1 MGKKGKCVNIDC
13 DNYKKEI
20 EIETGGEMECP
31 LCHQPLKPVDEKGGK
46 HNTKGSNGGNKKV
59 IIGVLAALVLG
70 GGACGYLA
78 MGTGDAEKVGVD
90 SVETAGQESV
100 SAMETSKDS
109 VVSPISEPVA
119 DSVVTA
125 EPKSEP
131 APASASASQEQVQN
145 GRGTVELGYGTYT
158 GDLKNGKPHGYGVL
172 TYKKAHKIVASKDFV
187 ANAGDTFEGDFRDGK
202 ISGMG
207 YWKHGGNT
215 TVVKP

>member
-1 MGKKGKCVNIDC
+1 MGKKGRCVNIDC

-20 EIETGGEMECP
+20 EIETGAEMECP
-31 LCHQPLKPVDEKGGK
+31 LCHQPLKPVEGKGGK
-46 HNTKGSNGGNKKV
+46 HDPKGSNGGNKKV
-59 IIGVLAALVLG
+59 IVGVLAALVLG
-70 GGACGYLA
+70 GGACGFLA
-78 MGTGDAEKVGVD
+78 TRSGDAENTG
-90 SVETAGQESV
+90 
-100 SAMETSKDS
+100 
-109 VVSPISEPVA
+109 A

-125 EPKSEP
+125 EPEAVAAPVAAAPVDTVATSEP
-131 APASASASQEQVQN
+131 AVETVAAPETATAPQEQIQN
-145 GRGTVELGYGTYT
+145 GRGTISLGYASYT